1 MNARFLWHLN
11 ESDEVPLWIF
21 FRCNQLTTTNVPD
34 ILQFLCTPV
43 EQILQV
49 FPDVADMIVT
59 YDAGHPLVETIG
71 V

>member
-1 MNARFLWHLN
+1 
-11 ESDEVPLWIF
+11 
-21 FRCNQLTTTNVPD
+21 
-34 ILQFLCTPV
+34 LQFLCTPV